1 MKKLKNYYLIVGIS
15 ACIIAN
21 SANAESQTQIGLY
34 RTFERSIE
42 NNNTYSN
49 KFIDVELN
57 CTYISPSDDST
68 EFMGFYDGDG
78 AGGGDLTNGNVW
90 KIRFLPDEVGEWL
103 YKWEWSD
110 TTTGGEGT
118 FICDSSNAGKGII
131 RPYKENPHW
140 FAYNGTEP
148 VWLKSYYESGHGS
161 IAQPFDWLSTNVYQ
175 VLIDNGYNH
184 FQVNWLLSLCC
195 FSQYYTDGPAQSTT
209 DLTLYQNGNP
219 SSTMRLDV
227 WQMME
232 RNISWLNDKNI
243 GLFMFLGF
251 NGGRN
256 GGPDWTILSDT
267 EKDFYVRYVL
277 ARLAPFA
284 NIAGWNYTWEVEGNT
299 ENGELGCMRLVQK
312 YDVFDHLR
320 TYQDEKPKYNEF
332 SRPEYNFA
340 GIENHRIHSDNREP
354 EYWSAPWTHHEACL
368 LGYVPGKP
376 VYMVEGNSLWRRY
389 WVNKIIKETGK
400 TVTQAEF
407 RQSAWG
413 CATAAASFT
422 WCGHQ
427 GSGDLTAYG
436 PQGLPFHGD
445 ENEYAYASLQV
456 DILTNVMNN
465 ELAFYKMN
473 PSDSLLSDH
482 DSHAVWC
489 LSEPGEQY
497 LIFSKEGSPFKL
509 KLSAGEYNNN
519 QWVSAM
525 TGAGIE
531 VPAFTA
537 SENEIVS
544 FTPPDSNIDWV
555 LIIRKD
561 GTQNIQEEAN
571 FLSAETDTTGMIILL
586 SCNKEISIPDGYSY
600 GFTIKEKAGTGTY
613 SLKEV
618 TTDST
623 NKSTIIIELNS
634 SISYNKQ
641 IVLSYVGTLEAT
653 DSCILA
659 PIKDMNVKNN
669 SKSRMPVASVNE
681 LQKTSVKVYPI
692 PCKDQL
698 QISFEE
704 KIDKITF
711 YNVSGVAIFEKS
723 NVNQSDIR
731 ISLND
736 IPAGN
741 YVLSIN
747 TDNSIVKK
755 SFIKN

>member
-1 MKKLKNYYLIVGIS
+1 MKAITLFFFIGIVSALNLI
-15 ACIIAN
+15 
-21 SANAESQTQIGLY
+21 NAQTIPQIGLY

-49 KFIDVELN
+49 KFIDVDLT
-57 CTYISPSDDST
+57 CTYISPSDDT
-68 EFMGFYDGDG
+68 TKFMGFFDGDG
-78 AGGGDLTNGNVW
+78 VGGGDAVTGNVW
-90 KIRFLPDEVGEWL
+90 KIRFLPDELGEWK

-118 FICDSSNAGKGII
+118 FICDTNDAGKGIL
-131 RPYKENPHW
+131 RPYKDNPRW

-161 IAQPFDWLSTNVYQ
+161 IAQPLDWLSTNVYQ

-195 FSQYYTDGPAQSTT
+195 YSQYYTDGPAQSTT
-209 DLTLYQNGNP
+209 DLTLYQNGKA

-232 RNISWLNDKNI
+232 RNVIWLNDKNI

-267 EKDFYVRYVL
+267 EKDFYVRYVV

-299 ENGELGCMRLVQK
+299 ENGELGCMRLVKK
-312 YDVFDHLR
+312 YDVFNHLR

-332 SRPEYNFA
+332 SRPEYTFA
-340 GIENHRIHSDNREP
+340 GVENHRIHSDNREP

-368 LGYVPGKP
+368 MGYVPGKP

-389 WVNKIIKETGK
+389 WVNKIKKETGK
-400 TVTQAEF
+400 TVTQAEV

-427 GSGDLTAYG
+427 ESGDLTAYG

-445 ENEYAYASLQV
+445 ENKYAYASLQV
-456 DILTNVMNN
+456 DILTDIMNN
-465 ELAFYKMN
+465 EVKFYKMN

-497 LIFSKEGSPFKL
+497 LVFSTSGSPFKL

-519 QWVSAM
+519 QWLNTM

-531 VPAFTA
+531 FPAFIA
-537 SENEIVS
+537 AENEIVS
-544 FTPPDSNIDWV
+544 FPAPDSETDWV

-561 GTQNIQEEAN
+561 GVQNIKEEAN
-571 FLSAETDTTGMIILL
+571 FLSTKIDTTGNKLIV
-586 SCNKEISIPDGYSY
+586 SCNKEIIIPDGYKYS
-600 GFTIKEKAGTGTY
+600 FKIKEKGGTKAYDINSITSDISNKNNIIIDLKTTIYNDEEIVMSYAGT
-613 SLKEV
+613 LA
-618 TTDST
+618 
-623 NKSTIIIELNS
+623 
-634 SISYNKQ
+634 
-641 IVLSYVGTLEAT
+641 AT
-653 DSCILA
+653 DGAIL
-659 PIKDMNVKNN
+659 
-669 SKSRMPVASVNE
+669 ASVNE
-681 LQKTSVKVYPI
+681 MDVENNSKYTISVADINTLKKNGCKVYPN
-692 PCKDQL
+692 PFREQFE
-698 QISFEE
+698 ISSDV
-704 KIDKITF
+704 KI
-711 YNVSGVAIFEKS
+711 NM
-723 NVNQSDIR
+723 IR
-731 ISLND
+731 IFDITGDLVFQTENIAQFITNISLTGF
-736 IPAGN
+736 PKGM
-741 YVLSIN
+741 YLLSV
-747 TDNSIVKK
+747 TSANSTIVDKL
-755 SFIKN
+755 IRN